1 MPHVLQQLIPSTIR
15 LKCAAFL
22 QVAATHINNMDSTHT
37 AGFLKIIC

>member
-1 MPHVLQQLIPSTIR
+1 MPHVLQQFIPSTIR

-22 QVAATHINNMDSTHT
+22 QVAATYISNMHTTHT